1 MLKDWV
7 ARPALAYQLSNFP
20 LREILPPQMS
30 APPSDIFAQPRQNE
44 RASRHSLVGKI
55 PRGGDMTDKEQI
67 DVIQCN
73 VDAIRNELNSR
84 IESDLKY
91 GQTLLAGLAAVVVLK
106 DKLTNYLPV
115 APLLMLALVIIWEQ
129 SEFAMFRLGKELMYE
144 EGKINKIAGTVL
156 LDYESNYWEA
166 RKDWFPRL
174 KTLRLGVYF
183 LLSIGAF
190 WLIHHFMKTSILNND
205 IGTKLSTYV
214 VASGLVFQIFNY
226 FLRASKLFK

>member
-1 MLKDWV
+1 
-7 ARPALAYQLSNFP
+7 
-20 LREILPPQMS
+20 
-30 APPSDIFAQPRQNE
+30 
-44 RASRHSLVGKI
+44 
-55 PRGGDMTDKEQI
+55 MTDKEQI

-73 VDAIRNELNSR
+73 VDAIRKELNSR

-106 DKLTNYLPV
+106 EKLTNYLPV

-144 EGKINKIAGTVL
+144 ECKINKIAGTVL

-174 KTLRLGVYF
+174 KTLRLGVYV

-190 WLIHHFMKTSILNND
+190 WLIHHFMKTSVLNND
-205 IGTKLSTYV
+205 VGTQLSTYV

-226 FLRASKLFK
+226 FRRASNLFK